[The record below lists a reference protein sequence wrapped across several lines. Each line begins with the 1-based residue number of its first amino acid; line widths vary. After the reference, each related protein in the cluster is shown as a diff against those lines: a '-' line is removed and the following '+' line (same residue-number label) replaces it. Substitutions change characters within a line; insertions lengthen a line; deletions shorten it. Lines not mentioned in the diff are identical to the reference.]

1 MLKLN
6 DLQKELVSRLLL
18 SNENFIA
25 VRAGWGSGKTSALVF
40 ALALW
45 ADAHPN
51 KSSLLITDTAGR
63 YRQVL
68 APEIQKWLGAEGW
81 TYHALEGK
89 WTAPNGHTVWT
100 RSYFR
105 PGTQDASQNS
115 LEGLNITSGLA
126 VIDECQML
134 TEEVAFKA
142 LGRLRSGPTPKL
154 IMVGLPVWGA
164 WWVEMAEKANCKPI
178 FFSSH
183 VNANN
188 LSADWFEATKNLP
201 EDERLAMI
209 ENQPK
214 PRAGMIY
221 NEWTQAHIIDGWQ
234 YKPEYSGRIVVDFGF
249 RKPSVL
255 FIVHDP
261 HLKAD
266 VICGEINPQ
275 EIKLSELARL
285 ILLKAC
291 PRSLASS
298 YPNRILLDGAS
309 GDKAGSNRNDHTAQ
323 SSFKALSLPPEQE
336 GIGMTFRWATDPIRT
351 DIMNGINRVKRL
363 MHSKQILC
371 TREVWDAGDRATGN
385 SFKKAILSYS
395 WDQKEQPKKDGH
407 EDPLDA
413 LRYDVIN
420 WRWSDS
426 TVNVKLPIE
435 DRSHIV
441 EEKLKQRDLIN
452 RSLRRF

>member
-81 TYHALEGK
+81 AYHALEGK

-164 WWVEMAEKANCKPI
+164 WWVEMAEKANCRPI

-214 PRAGMIY
+214 PRAGMVY
-221 NEWTQAHIIDGWQ
+221 NEWTQSHIIDGWQ
-234 YKPEYSGRIVVDFGF
+234 YNPEYSGRIVIDFGF

-255 FIVHDP
+255 ILVHDP
-261 HLKAD
+261 ILQAD
-266 VICGEINPQ
+266 VICAELNPQ
-275 EIKLSELARL
+275 ECTLSELAKL
-285 ILLKAC
+285 ILKKAAPRNLKD
-291 PRSLASS
+291 RF
-298 YPNRILLDGAS
+298 PNVILLDGAS
-309 GDKAGSNRNDHTAQ
+309 GDKAGAQRSDRTAQ
-323 SSFKALSLPPEQE
+323 SAFRELKLDPSEG
-336 GIGMTFRWATDPIRT
+336 GIGIPFRWVTDPIRV
-351 DIMNGINRVKRL
+351 DVMNGILRVKRL
-363 MHSKQILC
+363 IDQKKILC
-371 TREVWDAGDRATGN
+371 TREVWDGGEKSIGN
-385 SFKKAILSYS
+385 SFRKAILSYS
-395 WDQKEQPKKDGH
+395 WDSRDLPKKDGR

-420 WRWSDS
+420 WAWKDS
-426 TVNVKLPIE
+426 SLPMMTKSTDATIPVYKHQ
-435 DRSHIV
+435 S
-441 EEKLKQRDLIN
+441 KFAAPKG
-452 RSLRRF
+452 F

>member
-1 MLKLN
+1 MMMMLNLN
-6 DLQKELVSRLLL
+6 ELQLTLIKRLLL
-18 SNENFIA
+18 SDDNFIA

-45 ADAHPN
+45 SEKNPN

-68 APEIQKWLGAEGW
+68 APEIQKWMTKEGW
-81 TYHALEGK
+81 VYHSLEGK
-89 WTAPNGHTVWT
+89 WVTPNNHVIWT

-164 WWVEMAEKANCKPI
+164 WWVEMALKANCQPI

-183 VNANN
+183 VNKAN
-188 LSADWFEATKNLP
+188 LSEDWFEATKNLP
-201 EDERLAMI
+201 EEERLAMI
-209 ENQPK
+209 ENQPRPK
-214 PRAGMIY
+214 AGMIY
-221 NEWTQAHIIDGWQ
+221 SEWTQSHIIDGW
-234 YKPEYSGRIVVDFGF
+234 EYNPNWSGRIVIDFGF

-255 FIVHDP
+255 ILVHDP
-261 HLKAD
+261 NLQAD
-266 VICGEINPQ
+266 VICAELNPQ
-275 EIKLSELARL
+275 ECTLSELAKL
-285 ILLKAC
+285 ILKKAAPRELKD
-291 PRSLASS
+291 RF
-298 YPNRILLDGAS
+298 PNTILLDGAS
-309 GDKAGSNRNDHTAQ
+309 GDKAGSQRSDRTAQ
-323 SSFKALSLPPEQE
+323 SAFRELKLDPKEG
-336 GIGMTFRWATDPIRT
+336 GIGIPFKWVTDPIRT
-351 DIMNGINRVKRL
+351 DVMNGILRVKRL
-363 MHSKQILC
+363 IGQRKILC
-371 TREVWDAGDRATGN
+371 TREVWEGGEKTTGN
-385 SFKKAILSYS
+385 SFRKAILSYS
-395 WDQKEQPKKDGH
+395 WDNKELPKKDGK

-420 WRWSDS
+420 WLWRDS
-426 TVNVKLPIE
+426 ELPLMT
-435 DRSHIV
+435 RST
-441 EEKLKQRDLIN
+441 EATSSAYKYQSK
-452 RSLRRF
+452 FGAPKGF